1 MIRILTMPIFRSS
14 DAMVA
19 NVILF
24 KLKKAVNYNDYSTIG
39 ELKKGKRYL
48 DQVGVQNVVVMFRS
62 FAGLTTDNGPPTLTN
77 ASPMQIV
84 PSSYHVVS
92 FVSTTFLFF
101 FCSLELHNI

>member
-1 MIRILTMPIFRSS
+1 MI
-14 DAMVA
+14 
-19 NVILF
+19 
-24 KLKKAVNYNDYSTIG
+24 YSTIG

-48 DQVGVQNVVVMFRS
+48 DQVDVRNVVVMFRS

-84 PSSYHVVS
+84 PSYHVVS
-92 FVSTTFLFF
+92 FVSTTFLYL